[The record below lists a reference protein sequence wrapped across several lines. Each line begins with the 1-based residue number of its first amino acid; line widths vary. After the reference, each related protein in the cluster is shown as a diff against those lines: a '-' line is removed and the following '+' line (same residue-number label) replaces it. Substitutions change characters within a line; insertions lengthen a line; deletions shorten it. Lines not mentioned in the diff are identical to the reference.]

1 MWDKPAKLNL
11 MANTL
16 FIISV
21 LAIIYSIGF
30 VIATSSRF
38 PLKEVKIE
46 GNLKHTTREQ
56 IKLIVEKRL
65 TGNFFTVDLAL
76 AREAFEK
83 LPWIR
88 HVSLRRRWPD
98 RLDVVVEEHE
108 ALARWKTTA
117 IVNTHGELFYAA
129 VSEDLPMLIGPD
141 DAVIQV
147 VDSYHAFN
155 KMLKPL
161 NMKLTQ
167 VALSDRQAWQLITD
181 NELTIEL
188 GSESEKA
195 RLNRFITVYQSTIA
209 ALKKKITYADLR
221 YPNGFAIRKPVM
233 K

>member
-11 MANTL
+11 MTNIL
-16 FIISV
+16 LIISA
-21 LAIIYSIGF
+21 LAMMYSIGF

-65 TGNFFTVDLAL
+65 SGNFFTVDLAL

-188 GSESEKA
+188 GSENEKA
-195 RLNRFITVYQSTIA
+195 RLNRFIAVYQSTIA